1 MSAAHPRCAAA
12 VLRALAS
19 PPRVSPPR
27 FVPPRALRSP
37 SRVSVGRPSTVMSS
51 SRRDARDAAADVGL
65 GGDGRGMRWCDRCTG
80 EGVLV
85 SLTKAQ
91 KRARRLA
98 RDDAR
103 PPLDSASSSSARLAS
118 SSSSPPPLKSLPCA
132 ACGGAGVVPSP
143 DGELPP
149 PSPGGPTVAVVGAG
163 IGGAALALAL
173 QQRGVRVA
181 VFERDASFAAR
192 KQGYGLTMQRYSGG
206 AALRALGIALEGQGS
221 DANVSLASDGREL
234 GRYGH
239 STLGETAA
247 EEASS
252 AAASDGGRN
261 VHLPRQALRRAL
273 LERLAPGTVRWGTR
287 VTDWR
292 ELEIVRPGGRSSD
305 PEGDG
310 VPDAS
315 DDGDDAR
322 PGAPGVAV
330 TFDDGATRRFD
341 LLVGADGIF
350 SGVRERALE
359 NAGVGADAYPLRYL
373 GVLVVLG
380 ICRGVRHPLCDRKV
394 FQVVDGETRVYAMPF
409 TASPDG
415 DGAIPPA
422 EAEEE
427 REEEES
433 AEEEREEE
441 ESAPGAMMWQLSFP
455 CSEGEARALARDPE
469 GLLAEASRRCGTWPS
484 PVPELLRSTTA
495 GCLAGYPAY
504 DRECL
509 DPRAFGRTP
518 AETASV
524 ARRVARVTLV
534 GDAAH
539 PMSPFKGQGANQALL
554 DAVALARALTRA
566 KPFEPPGVK
575 RRHGCARRFEPDAE
589 AGEREG
595 GVGAALAAFEAEM
608 CARSEEKVR
617 RSRDAAAYLH
627 SPAAL
632 AEGNCVRAHAAQKAA
647 RDGGVT
653 DRGGCG
659 GVER

>member
-1 MSAAHPRCAAA
+1 M
-12 VLRALAS
+12 
-19 PPRVSPPR
+19 
-27 FVPPRALRSP
+27 
-37 SRVSVGRPSTVMSS
+37 
-51 SRRDARDAAADVGL
+51 
-65 GGDGRGMRWCDRCTG
+65 
-80 EGVLV
+80 
-85 SLTKAQ
+85 
-91 KRARRLA
+91 
-98 RDDAR
+98 
-103 PPLDSASSSSARLAS
+103 
-118 SSSSPPPLKSLPCA
+118 
-132 ACGGAGVVPSP
+132 
-143 DGELPP
+143 
-149 PSPGGPTVAVVGAG
+149 
-163 IGGAALALAL
+163 
-173 QQRGVRVA
+173 
-181 VFERDASFAAR
+181 FERDASFAAR

-247 EEASS
+247 EKEASS

-305 PEGDG
+305 PEGGG
-310 VPDAS
+310 VSDAS

-350 SGVRERALE
+350 SGVRERALG

-415 DGAIPPA
+415 DGAIPAA

-518 AETASV
+518 AETAPV
-524 ARRVARVTLV
+524 ASRVARVTLV
-534 GDAAH
+534 GDLSLIH
-539 PMSPFKGQGANQALL
+539 I
-554 DAVALARALTRA
+554 
-566 KPFEPPGVK
+566 
-575 RRHGCARRFEPDAE
+575 
-589 AGEREG
+589 
-595 GVGAALAAFEAEM
+595 
-608 CARSEEKVR
+608 
-617 RSRDAAAYLH
+617 
-627 SPAAL
+627 
-632 AEGNCVRAHAAQKAA
+632 
-647 RDGGVT
+647 
-653 DRGGCG
+653 
-659 GVER
+659 